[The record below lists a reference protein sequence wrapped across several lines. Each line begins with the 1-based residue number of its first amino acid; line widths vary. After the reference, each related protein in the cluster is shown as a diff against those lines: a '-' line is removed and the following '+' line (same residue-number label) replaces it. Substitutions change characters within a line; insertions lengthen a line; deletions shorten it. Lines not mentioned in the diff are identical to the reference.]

1 MGGAVVS
8 SIAAILLAMALA
20 QSPTS
25 SQTAS
30 SAAKA
35 SLGPF
40 GGGGVVG
47 ELVKSLDAKKAKA
60 ADQIEA
66 RVTMDVLSHG
76 VIVIP
81 RGTKI
86 IGHVADA
93 RARTKEVPESMVEIV
108 FDRIVLKN
116 GLEVPVKA
124 TVQAVGAPMQTL
136 VPGKDAADDVNL
148 PQPSESLP
156 APGPNEMRKTLTT
169 TYPGSRRPANA
180 GGSEAQTD
188 SGGPDSTLASLG
200 PTSQGVVGMKG
211 VALSN
216 TAHGSTISS
225 TSGNLH
231 LSSGTQLVLR
241 IFEAQDLFDS
251 LRKPRK

>member
-1 MGGAVVS
+1 M
-8 SIAAILLAMALA
+8 
-20 QSPTS
+20 
-25 SQTAS
+25 
-30 SAAKA
+30 
-35 SLGPF
+35 
-40 GGGGVVG
+40 G

-66 RVTMDVLSHG
+66 RVTMDLLSHG

-93 RARTKEVPESMVEIV
+93 RARTKGVPGSMVEIA

-116 GLEVPVKA
+116 GLEVPLKA
-124 TVQAVGAPMQTL
+124 AVQAVGAPMQTL
-136 VPGKDAADDVNL
+136 VPGKEAAGDVNL
-148 PQPSESLP
+148 TQPPESLP
-156 APGPNEMRKTLTT
+156 APGPNEMRRTLTT

-180 GGSEAQTD
+180 GGSEEQTD
-188 SGGPDSTLASLG
+188 NGEADRTLASLG

-251 LRKPRK
+251 LRKTRK